1 MSAHGRAGMLLA
13 LVLSGCASHVP
24 KEAPQP
30 TQRIDSVDQRML
42 ETGFGAAS
50 GAAAVQSY
58 RMQPQEV
65 FRMPQPLQAPTPQ
78 LPSASPRRTLA
89 PTTVCVRVILSAQGM
104 VERSALLNDRPDCSA
119 GAQPEMADLLQ
130 AVQDAVAHWRFVP
143 AAICTYA
150 DPVQRPAQDG
160 RCDDAQS
167 VQEVPVTLAYA
178 FTFEVRQ
185 GKASLQSGRVGGA
198 R

>member
-1 MSAHGRAGMLLA
+1 MKAHWRTGMLLA
-13 LVLSGCASHVP
+13 LGLTGCASQVP
-24 KEAPQP
+24 REAPQQ
-30 TQRIDSVDQRML
+30 TKRIDSVDQRML
-42 ETGFGAAS
+42 ETGFGAAP

-58 RMQPQEV
+58 QMQPQQV

-78 LPSASPRRTLA
+78 LPADSPRRSLA
-89 PTTVCVRVILSAQGM
+89 PTTVCVRVILSAQGA
-104 VERSALLNDRPDCSA
+104 VERSALLDDRPDCSA

-130 AVQDAVAHWRFVP
+130 AVQDAVAQWRFVP

-150 DPVQRPAQDG
+150 DPAQRPAQDG

-185 GKASLQSGRVGGA
+185 GKVSVQSGRVSGV

>member
-1 MSAHGRAGMLLA
+1 MSAHLRTGMLLA
-13 LVLSGCASHVP
+13 LLLSGCASHVP

-42 ETGFGAAS
+42 ETGFGAAP

-119 GAQPEMADLLQ
+119 GAQLEMADLLQ
-130 AVQDAVAHWRFVP
+130 AVQDAVAQWRSGVSCRRRSAP
-143 AAICTYA
+143 MPI
-150 DPVQRPAQDG
+150 R
-160 RCDDAQS
+160 R
-167 VQEVPVTLAYA
+167 
-178 FTFEVRQ
+178 
-185 GKASLQSGRVGGA
+185 SGRRRTDA
-198 R
+198 ATMRSRCRRCR

>member
-1 MSAHGRAGMLLA
+1 MKAHWRTGMLLA
-13 LVLSGCASHVP
+13 LGLTGCASQVP
-24 KEAPQP
+24 REAPQQ

-42 ETGFGAAS
+42 ETGFGAAP

-58 RMQPQEV
+58 QMQPQQV

-78 LPSASPRRTLA
+78 LPADSPRRSLS
-89 PTTVCVRVILSAQGM
+89 PTTVCVRVVLSAQGA
-104 VERSALLNDRPDCSA
+104 VERSALLDDRPDCSA

-130 AVQDAVAHWRFVP
+130 AVQDAVAQWRFVP

-150 DPVQRPAQDG
+150 DPAQRPAQDG
-160 RCDDAQS
+160 HCDDAQS

-185 GKASLQSGRVGGA
+185 GKASVQSGRVSGV